1 MMDFNYLRELE
12 MTLQKTIQQ
21 TQKVIKEAM
30 ENANLS
36 DKDKE
41 ELKKAQRMNIKSKRD
56 LENYKQKLKDDFNI

>member
-1 MMDFNYLRELE
+1 MDFNYLRELE

>member
-1 MMDFNYLRELE
+1 MDFNYLRELE

-36 DKDKE
+36 EKDKE

>member
-36 DKDKE
+36 EKDKE